1 MNLGLVMSGG
11 IITGGR
17 KSLLQEVEEGVPLCT
32 TPLALLR
39 KHEFG
44 LEPVLRSEE
53 LEGILD
59 LFLPGIS
66 WCQHRLHGKQILTR
80 PLAEV
85 LLMLVLGIVLDSC
98 TSERHR
104 IFGQQ
109 HVGPQEPR
117 LTGSSLA
124 SRPLGKAF
132 LERWGLQLPV
142 GGRECSCTH
151 GPAVGPECTA
161 LLVLF

>member
-66 WCQHRLHGKQILTR
+66 
-80 PLAEV
+80 
-85 LLMLVLGIVLDSC
+85 
-98 TSERHR
+98 
-104 IFGQQ
+104 
-109 HVGPQEPR
+109 
-117 LTGSSLA
+117 
-124 SRPLGKAF
+124 
-132 LERWGLQLPV
+132 
-142 GGRECSCTH
+142 
-151 GPAVGPECTA
+151 
-161 LLVLF
+161 